1 MKIYKTIFTVLMI
14 IAGFVFINSAIFSVF
29 PAGCAGIALI
39 LAMLLSIVYYSVS
52 YIYGALDDSLK
63 FIYAVITPEDVFY
76 FSDKKKADAV
86 MDALLD
92 NVYSDSNDVTME
104 VVWFDDNIPTEVF
117 VDFTK
122 TNCENA
128 EIPQDI
134 DPEDYAE
141 INRDYDY

>member
-1 MKIYKTIFTVLMI
+1 MKIYKTIFIVLMI
-14 IAGFVFINSAIFSVF
+14 IAGLVFINSAIFSVF
-29 PAGCAGIALI
+29 PTRCAGIALI

-52 YIYGALDDSLK
+52 YIYGALDNSLK
-63 FIYAVITPEDVFY
+63 FIYVVITPEDIFY
-76 FSDKKKADAV
+76 FLDKKKADAV
-86 MDALLD
+86 MNALLD

-104 VVWFDDNIPTEVF
+104 VVWVDDSIPTAVF

-122 TNCENA
+122 TNRENA
-128 EIPQDI
+128 EITQDN